1 VPKHLIF
8 QGGVIMTITGKPDKR
23 MGGKCGGTDE
33 KGFTLMEVLI
43 AMTILSVGLLAIASM
58 QITAIQTTGG
68 AKSISAGT
76 AWAEDR
82 MEYLSSLP
90 YTDVALDP
98 TAGKPDPLTSPNYFT
113 ITYAVADNNPRAN
126 CKRITV
132 SVQWTERGNAKSAS
146 LIGVKP
152 QL

>member
-1 VPKHLIF
+1 
-8 QGGVIMTITGKPDKR
+8 
-23 MGGKCGGTDE
+23 MGGKCGGTDA

-58 QITAIQTTGG
+58 QISAIQTTGG

-82 MEYLSSLP
+82 LEYLLSLP
-90 YTDVALDP
+90 YDDSALDP
-98 TAGKPDPLTSPNYFT
+98 AAGKPDPLTSPNYFT
-113 ITYAVADNNPRAN
+113 ITYSVEDNKPRDN
-126 CKRITV
+126 CKLITV
-132 SVQWTERGNAKSAS
+132 SVQWTERGNAKTAS